1 LEAKVQEEISGSQQ
15 DTKSKDLLSDVKVDD
30 QPSTKQRSWLN
41 LLSLGMLGAAGS
53 VTASE
58 QFAGVVPDEIIQVC
72 ICVFYCS
79 NFRGL
84 G

>member
-1 LEAKVQEEISGSQQ
+1 LETKVQEEISGSQQ
-15 DTKSKDLLSDVKVDD
+15 DTNSKDSLSDVRVDD

-72 ICVFYCS
+72 ICVFYSS
-79 NFRGL
+79 NFLCL